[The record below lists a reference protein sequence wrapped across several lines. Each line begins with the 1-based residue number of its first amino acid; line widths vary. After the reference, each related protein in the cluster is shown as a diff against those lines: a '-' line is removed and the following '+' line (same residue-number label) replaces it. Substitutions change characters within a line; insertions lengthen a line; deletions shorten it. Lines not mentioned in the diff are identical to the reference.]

1 MRNQIVF
8 SLLIV
13 HSWAATANC
22 AILSA
27 SEWAIDFTD
36 TNDAK
41 VKATW
46 SETNYITVTEE
57 GLGWDGKE
65 ESSRDMW
72 FQTTELAIGLSWRP
86 AQSANLV
93 VELEPAAR
101 PVRLSTGKTRH
112 PSAGAM
118 FVRHSPDGRHWS
130 SWQAMQLKDSQDKQK
145 SKYEYTAVVRVPRMN
160 REKYLEYNRLY
171 QQLDVPWK
179 SDAEALVEWIV
190 ERDPNFFEKPPPFIG
205 YLQFLYETSLFGGQR
220 IARFHATAGWA
231 VSGLHDIPRDPNVE
245 CSRANTPW
253 RYRLPE
259 SSGLLTQQDKLLAER
274 DKLLAEAD
282 ARIRSGLVELS
293 RRFPHM
299 RNARGWGNWISNRSE
314 TGTIS
319 ISVHHTNRGKA
330 RSASHPIP
338 PQDVYGVLVAVRPRP
353 AEPTQL
359 AVSSLYPKLG
369 LVGQVGTG
377 AENAEL
383 RTALKKLVDDALAP
397 IAVLN
402 EKADGKG
409 PAEKIRE

>member
-8 SLLIV
+8 SCFII
-13 HSWAATANC
+13 HFWPITANC
-22 AILSA
+22 VIFSS
-27 SEWAIDFTD
+27 SELWIDFRD
-36 TNDAK
+36 RYLAK
-41 VKATW
+41 AKATW
-46 SETNYITVTEE
+46 SESNYITVTEE
-57 GLGWDGKE
+57 GLGWDRKE
-65 ESSRDMW
+65 GSSRDMW
-72 FQTTELAIGLSWRP
+72 FQTTPLAIGLSWRP

-130 SWQAMQLKDSQDKQK
+130 SWQTMQLKDSQDKQK
-145 SKYEYTAVVRVPRMN
+145 SKYEYTAVARVPRKN
-160 REKYLEYNRLY
+160 REKYLEYNRQY

-179 SDAEALVEWIV
+179 SDAEALVKWIV
-190 ERDPNFFEKPPPFIG
+190 ERDPNFFEKRPPFIG
-205 YLQFLYETSLFGGQR
+205 YLQFLYETSLFGEQR
-220 IARFHATAGWA
+220 IARFHATAAWA
-231 VSGLHDIPRDPNVE
+231 VSGLHDIPRDPNVQR
-245 CSRANTPW
+245 SRYNIPW
-253 RYRLPE
+253 RYRPPE
-259 SSGLLTQQDKLLAER
+259 TSGLLTQQDKLLAER

-299 RNARGWGNWISNRSE
+299 RNARGWDNAISNKSE

-319 ISVHHTNRGKA
+319 ISLHHTNTGKA
-330 RSASHPIP
+330 RSVFHPIP
-338 PQDVYGVLVAVRPRP
+338 PQEVYGVLVVVRPRP

-359 AVSSLYPKLG
+359 AMFSLYPKLG
-369 LVGQVGTG
+369 LVGQVGTS
-377 AENAEL
+377 AQNAEL
-383 RTALKKLVDDALAP
+383 RTEFKKLVDDALAP
-397 IAVLN
+397 TVVLN